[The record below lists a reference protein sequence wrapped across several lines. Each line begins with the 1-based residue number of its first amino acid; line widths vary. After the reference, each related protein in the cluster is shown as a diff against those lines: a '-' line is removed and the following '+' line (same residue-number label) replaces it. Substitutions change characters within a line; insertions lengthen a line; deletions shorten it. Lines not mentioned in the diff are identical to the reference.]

1 MIDKETEVALLK
13 HILATYR
20 AILIEAAELYQ
31 HREEIMAGILMRET
45 QGGKSPLLKDIFGT
59 PDNPADDV
67 GDGGHGHG
75 LFQID
80 DRSFPEFCAGEKWK
94 DPRENALFAAEQ
106 LALKRQTLQRLA
118 PKKGLEIP
126 DLERAAVAAYNGG
139 EGNVLKALV
148 QMKVDPLACGP
159 DFIDHYTAGRDYS
172 REVLRYARIYREL
185 ANA

>member
-1 MIDKETEVALLK
+1 MTKEKETELLK

-20 AILIEAAELYQ
+20 SILIEAAELYQ
-31 HREEIMAGILMRET
+31 HRQEVMAWILMRET
-45 QGGKSPLLKDIFGT
+45 LGGKSPLLKDVFGT
-59 PDNPADDV
+59 PNDPADDL

-94 DPRENALFAAEQ
+94 DPRLNALCAGEV
-106 LALKRQTLQRLA
+106 LAKKRQVLRILA
-118 PKKGLEIP
+118 PKKGLEIH
-126 DLERAAVAAYNGG
+126 DLERASIAAYNCG

-148 QMKVDPLACGP
+148 QMKADPLACGP

-172 REVLRYARIYREL
+172 REVLRYAVMYREL
-185 ANA
+185 LHV